1 MIIQKSSRSTKTG
14 LCASLCLLIASLTM
28 GGCTT
33 SRMPY
38 APPMLPADIAKACPA
53 VPAFDSADWDALA
66 LAYIDLT
73 AEYARCSARHDA
85 AVRAY
90 DSLR

>member
-1 MIIQKSSRSTKTG
+1 
-14 LCASLCLLIASLTM
+14 
-28 GGCTT
+28 
-33 SRMPY
+33 
-38 APPMLPADIAKACPA
+38 MLPADIAKACPA